1 VNSIVK
7 AVQTLR
13 ALSPEDFKLA
23 VSLARPD
30 KPGRKKP
37 GPKKGFKRT
46 GTAIKPTPKRARRIE
61 PEASAE

>member
-1 VNSIVK
+1 MNSIVK

-30 KPGRKKP
+30 KPARKKP

-46 GTAIKPTPKRARRIE
+46 AKAPVVAKRGRRIE